1 MGVAHHAQEGPSFS
15 RSVHFFQIENL
26 GVDFDHTSV
35 GEKRN
40 FFDLVSCP
48 GFGA

>member
-1 MGVAHHAQEGPSFS
+1 VNSIRTSE
-15 RSVHFFQIENL
+15 RRIIENL
-26 GVDFDHTSV
+26 GVDFDHTSL
-35 GEKRN
+35 GEKKKRN